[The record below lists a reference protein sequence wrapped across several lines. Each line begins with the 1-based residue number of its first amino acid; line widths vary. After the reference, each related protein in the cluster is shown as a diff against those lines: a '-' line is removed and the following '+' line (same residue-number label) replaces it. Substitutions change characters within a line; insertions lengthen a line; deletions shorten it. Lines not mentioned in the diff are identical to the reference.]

1 MTIYRTAAPRSVVG
15 TLFCA
20 GLCACISGSVAGGPS
35 GGGDSGGGD
44 TEGGGGSDEGDTLS
58 LVGIVRDFRPAPEHP
73 DFDVTPS
80 NGYGHY
86 CGNIALELDP
96 DGKPVFVGGGFRVA
110 REWRDSSN
118 RKISW
123 NLYNEDLGESKGKR
137 GSNNDNG
144 AITSAETFSQW
155 YRDIPGVNLS
165 WLHTITLTWDDDDD
179 MYSFQT
185 NNFTPIDDQLFG
197 NGGYSHNYHFTYEV
211 VARFTY
217 DASAGQMLWFKG
229 DDDAWV
235 FIDGKLVLDHGGI
248 AGSREMYV
256 DFDRLGLE
264 DGEVYRLHLFHAER
278 HQPQSHFRLKTNV
291 ALRATFPPNVLAM
304 FD

>member
-15 TLFCA
+15 ALFCA
-20 GLCACISGSVAGGPS
+20 GLCAFISGSVAGGPS
-35 GGGDSGGGD
+35 GGDG
-44 TEGGGGSDEGDTLS
+44 TEGGAAPDRPDPVS
-58 LVGIVRDFRPAPEHP
+58 LVGIVRDFQPSPEHP
-73 DFDVTPS
+73 DFDVTPG

-86 CGNIALELDP
+86 CGNIALELDD
-96 DGKPVFVGGGFRVA
+96 DGKPVCVGGGFRVS

-118 RKISW
+118 RIISW
-123 NLYNEDLGESKGKR
+123 NLYNSDLGDSKGKR

-144 AITSAETFSQW
+144 AITSAETFSEW

-165 WLHTITLTWDDDDD
+165 RLHTITLEWDDDDD
-179 MYSFQT
+179 LYSFKT

-197 NGGYSHNYHFTYEV
+197 NGGYSHNYHFTYEI

-229 DDDAWV
+229 DDDCWV
-235 FIDGKLVLDHGGI
+235 FIDGRLVIDHGGI
-248 AGSREMYV
+248 AGSRQMHV

-291 ALRATFPPNVLAM
+291 RLQATFPPSILAM

>member
-1 MTIYRTAAPRSVVG
+1 MTIYRTAAPRRVVG
-15 TLFCA
+15 ALFCA
-20 GLCACISGSVAGGPS
+20 GLCAFISGSVAGGPS
-35 GGGDSGGGD
+35 GGGG
-44 TEGGGGSDEGDTLS
+44 TEGGGGGPGEADTVS
-58 LVGIVRDFRPAPEHP
+58 LVGIVRDFRPSPDHP
-73 DFDVTPS
+73 DFDVVPS

-86 CGNIALELDP
+86 CGNIAVELDA
-96 DGKPVFVGGGFRVA
+96 DDKPVCVGGGFRVA
-110 REWRDSSN
+110 REWRDALD
-118 RKISW
+118 RQISW
-123 NLYNEDLGESKGKR
+123 NLYDPVLGDKR
-137 GSNNDNG
+137 GGIGSSDNG

-165 WLHTITLTWDDDDD
+165 TLYTITLTWDAEYG
-179 MYSFQT
+179 MYSFQA

-235 FIDGKLVLDHGGI
+235 FIDGRLVLDHGGI

-264 DGEVYRLHLFHAER
+264 DGEVYLLHLFHAER
-278 HQPQSHFRLKTNV
+278 HQPQSHFRLQTNV
-291 ALRATFPPNVLAM
+291 KLRATFPPNIMAM

>member
-15 TLFCA
+15 ALFCA
-20 GLCACISGSVAGGPS
+20 GLCAFISGSVAGDPS
-35 GGGDSGGGD
+35 GGDDAEG
-44 TEGGGGSDEGDTLS
+44 EGGPDEADTLS
-58 LVGIVRDFRPAPEHP
+58 LVGIVRDFRPSPEHP
-73 DFDVTPS
+73 DFDVVPS

-86 CGNIALELDP
+86 CGNIALQLDA
-96 DGKPVFVGGGFRVA
+96 DGKPIFVGGGFRVA
-110 REWRDSSN
+110 REWRDASN

-123 NLYNEDLGESKGKR
+123 NLYDPALGDIKGSR
-137 GSNNDNG
+137 SSNDENG

-185 NNFTPIDDQLFG
+185 NNFTPIDDLLFG
-197 NGGYSHNYHFTYEV
+197 NGGYSHNYHFTYEI

-235 FIDGKLVLDHGGI
+235 FIDGRLVLDHGGI

-264 DGEVYRLHLFHAER
+264 DGEEYRLQLFHAER

-291 ALRATFPPNVLAM
+291 ELRSTLPGNILAM